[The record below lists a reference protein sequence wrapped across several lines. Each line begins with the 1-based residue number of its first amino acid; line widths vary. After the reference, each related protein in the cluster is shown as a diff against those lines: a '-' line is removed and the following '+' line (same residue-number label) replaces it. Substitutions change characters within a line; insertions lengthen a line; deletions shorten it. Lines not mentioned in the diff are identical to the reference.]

1 MRKIIVSFIIL
12 SILSFIVSKESF
24 AERYATCDACG
35 LCPKIDVEA
44 GSCIVDSSVNIPGDW
59 KSCAKCLYNFS
70 PIVPACQTLL
80 IKTDGTPSKPALK
93 GRQFTM
99 LGCLT
104 SGSSVGFNT
113 ATGASSFVQAILNVI
128 FSLAG
133 GLAFIYLMYGGFII
147 LTSQADPEK
156 LNYGKRLLY
165 GAGVGLIITIGS
177 VFIVNF
183 VGSGI
188 LKIPGFTG
196 ATGP

>member
-1 MRKIIVSFIIL
+1 M
-12 SILSFIVSKESF
+12 
-24 AERYATCDACG
+24 
-35 LCPKIDVEA
+35 
-44 GSCIVDSSVNIPGDW
+44 
-59 KSCAKCLYNFS
+59 
-70 PIVPACQTLL
+70 
-80 IKTDGTPSKPALK
+80 
-93 GRQFTM
+93 
-99 LGCLT
+99 
-104 SGSSVGFNT
+104 
-113 ATGASSFVQAILNVI
+113 I